1 MDAKNL
7 KTSVSKLVIQLTAS
21 INLTS
26 GSGYARNFD
35 GCAYKWEQEGLGA
48 GKEETKVYELDLFYA
63 LRNAESKLPTSMTP
77 EVRKMGT

>member
-1 MDAKNL
+1 MLITDKARCDCCLSCSQGELELQASTDKISYLSNEKCRLTVKMDAKNL

-35 GCAYKWEQEGLGA
+35 GCAYKWE
-48 GKEETKVYELDLFYA
+48 
-63 LRNAESKLPTSMTP
+63 
-77 EVRKMGT
+77 